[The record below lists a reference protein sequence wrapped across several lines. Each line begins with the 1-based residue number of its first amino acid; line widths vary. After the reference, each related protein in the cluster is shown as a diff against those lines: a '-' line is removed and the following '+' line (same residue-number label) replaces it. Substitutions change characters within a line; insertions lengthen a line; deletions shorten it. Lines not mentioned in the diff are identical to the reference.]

1 MKAPKTLQFLV
12 GCAVIYFAWHLADAG
27 WFGRI
32 VGVFSS
38 PKGFSGGLSDLI
50 LDLLPYLVDTVC
62 LFGAVAL
69 ALYGLIARAVR
80 PLGRKLLRLLDNKL
94 ESLGFDLIEFEDEKP
109 NHKCGRQFHCENC
122 PNKEVKDVE

>member
-1 MKAPKTLQFLV
+1 MKTPKTLQFLV

-32 VGVFSS
+32 VGIFSS
-38 PKGFSGGLSDLI
+38 PKGFSGGLSDLV

-69 ALYGLIARAVR
+69 ALYGLIAKAVR
-80 PLGRKLLRLLDNKL
+80 PLAKKLLRLLDTKL
-94 ESLGFDLIEFEDEKP
+94 ESLGIDLIEFEDEKP
-109 NHKCGRQFHCENC
+109 SHKCDCDLC
-122 PNKEVKDVE
+122 PSNEVKDAQA